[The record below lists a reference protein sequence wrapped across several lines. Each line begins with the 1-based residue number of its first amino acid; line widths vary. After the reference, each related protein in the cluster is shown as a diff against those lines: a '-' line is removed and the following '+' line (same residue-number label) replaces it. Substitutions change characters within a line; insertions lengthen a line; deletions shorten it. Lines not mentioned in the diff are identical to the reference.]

1 MLALPFSPTSSRR
14 HYAGFPVAIK
24 TLGIFANFAPINEI
38 MLFGIMSELVS
49 RITWSFPL
57 FYSVYLGKFTAT
69 FMLDSR
75 KETRSL
81 ASAGFKILG
90 HSTLMIEQGL
100 NDERAFFDT
109 VL

>member
-1 MLALPFSPTSSRR
+1 ML
-14 HYAGFPVAIK
+14 
-24 TLGIFANFAPINEI
+24 FAI
-38 MLFGIMSELVS
+38 MLELVS

-90 HSTLMIEQGL
+90 LSTLMIEQGL